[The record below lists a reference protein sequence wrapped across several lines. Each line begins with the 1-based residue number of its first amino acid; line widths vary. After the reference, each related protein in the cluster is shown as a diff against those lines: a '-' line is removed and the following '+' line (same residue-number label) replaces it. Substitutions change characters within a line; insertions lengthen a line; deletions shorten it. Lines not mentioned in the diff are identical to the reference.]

1 MFAWLSQTNYANR
14 VQLSIIFQV
23 IDRKDIFITSK
34 LWNSKHNPDDVRG
47 ACLKTLQDLQLD
59 YLDLYLIHWPVSF
72 EDGDNYFP
80 KEEDGRVRYAYH
92 DPRDTWKAMEKLV
105 DEGLVRS
112 IGKEN
117 DHFTIE

>member
-1 MFAWLSQTNYANR
+1 M
-14 VQLSIIFQV
+14 
-23 IDRKDIFITSK
+23 
-34 LWNSKHNPDDVRG
+34 
-47 ACLKTLQDLQLD
+47 KTLQDLQIE

-80 KEEDGRVRYAYH
+80 KEEDGRVRYANH

-112 IGKEN
+112 IGMGKLL
-117 DHFTIE
+117 